1 MSVTA
6 TPETTAS
13 TSEEK
18 LVVKNWKNPIIYG
31 VLSIIGTLLIALRAP
46 KSTISLGISDGVS
59 WFSAEPLN
67 INPQIYG
74 WVASIVMLAL
84 AGYALVTTN
93 AGKAPGRWV
102 APLFWFSFASGLLIW
117 AIGSTA
123 KPELS
128 LVSLLNGAVL
138 LSIPMIFGSMGGLLC
153 ERSGIVNIAI
163 EGQLLLGAFSAVIVG
178 STTDSPWAGLIAAMV
193 GGMLVS
199 ALLALFS
206 IKYLVDQVIVGVVVN
221 VLVSGLTGFLYA
233 RVLEANAATLN
244 SAPKLPAFAIP
255 GLSEIPVLGPVLFNQ
270 NVLVYLMYI
279 VVAVIWFAL
288 NKTRW
293 GLRTRAVGEHP
304 KAADTL
310 GIKELDPLL
319 ECHPR
324 RHRGGHRRFL
334 LHPGLRILLQL
345 RHDRR
350 PGLHRPRRPHLRPL
364 DPHRSPLRRPPL
376 RLLPQPAVRPLHPG
390 HQGAHRTARHAALPG
405 HHLRGSRSG
414 GALPRPRRSGQALH
428 QGVGPDGRVAAPL
441 AQQGA
446 ATAVLTLLDLSREV
460 EADAPAADWLG

>member
-67 INPQIYG
+67 INPQVYG

-233 RVLEANAATLN
+233 RVLEANTATLN

-310 GIKELDPLL
+310 GVNVNRLRATNVLLAGAVAGMGGAFFTLVSVSSFNSDMTAGQGYIALAALIFGRWTPIGALSAALLFGFSLNLQFVLSILGTRVPTELLAMLPYLVTIFAVAGLVGRSRGPAAVGKPYIKE
-319 ECHPR
+319 
-324 RHRGGHRRFL
+324 
-334 LHPGLRILLQL
+334 
-345 RHDRR
+345 
-350 PGLHRPRRPHLRPL
+350 
-364 DPHRSPLRRPPL
+364 
-376 RLLPQPAVRPLHPG
+376 
-390 HQGAHRTARHAALPG
+390 
-405 HHLRGSRSG
+405 
-414 GALPRPRRSGQALH
+414 
-428 QGVGPDGRVAAPL
+428 
-441 AQQGA
+441 
-446 ATAVLTLLDLSREV
+446 
-460 EADAPAADWLG
+460 

>member
-67 INPQIYG
+67 INPQVYG

-93 AGKAPGRWV
+93 AGKALGRWV

-310 GIKELDPLL
+310 GVNVNRLRATNVLL
-319 ECHPR
+319 AGAVAGM
-324 RHRGGHRRFL
+324 GGAFFTL
-334 LHPGLRILLQL
+334 VSVSSFNSDMTAG
-345 RHDRR
+345 
-350 PGLHRPRRPHLRPL
+350 
-364 DPHRSPLRRPPL
+364 
-376 RLLPQPAVRPLHPG
+376 
-390 HQGAHRTARHAALPG
+390 QGYIALAALIFGRWTPIG
-405 HHLRGSRSG
+405 ALSAALLFGFSLNLQFVLSILGTRVPTELLAMLPYLVTIFAVAGLVGAPAAPLQWASPTSRSRSG
-414 GALPRPRRSGQALH
+414 RTRGRPTLHSKGRPLPS
-428 QGVGPDGRVAAPL
+428 
-441 AQQGA
+441 
-446 ATAVLTLLDLSREV
+446 
-460 EADAPAADWLG
+460 